1 MNLLAVGGG
10 SGGHVT
16 PVLAV
21 INELH
26 KLDSDLHVQFVC
38 DKAFETQSRGLMK
51 HATAPVVV
59 STISAGKFRRY
70 HGESALDALKDVKTI
85 ALNVRDLLFIA
96 FGFFQSIWLLISH
109 RPDVVFAKGGY
120 VCLPLGLAAALLRI
134 PLVIHDSD
142 VRPGLTNKVLARF
155 AHKIGTGSP
164 VENYN
169 YDPAKAVY
177 VGVPV
182 RDDFQPFTQEQIT
195 AARYEIGMVDIQAP
209 LVVVTGGG
217 LGAKSI
223 NDAMVRSG
231 KMLIDAGIHIY
242 HITGKKHYDDV
253 LASAPAHPHYIV
265 VPFVYKDM
273 HAILGA
279 ADVVVTRASATFI
292 QELAALAKPSV
303 IIPAA
308 HLGDQVKNAVLYDEA
323 KAALVMSD
331 AAIADGTR
339 LGASLVSL
347 VKSPEVREKMS
358 RTLHAFAKPQAAR
371 DVAHM
376 IQSANVNMGGKH
388 GV

>member
-1 MNLLAVGGG
+1 MGGG

-26 KLDSDLHVQFVC
+26 KLDPQLQVRFVC
-38 DKAFETQSRGLMK
+38 DTAFESQSRGLMK
-51 HATAPVVV
+51 NATAPVVV
-59 STISAGKFRRY
+59 STIPAGKFRRY
-70 HGESALDALKDVKTI
+70 HGETTLDALKDVRTM
-85 ALNVRDLLFIA
+85 AFNVRDLLFIA
-96 FGFFQSIWLLISH
+96 GGFFKSLWILVSN

-142 VRPGLTNKVLARF
+142 VRPGLTNKVLGRF
-155 AHKIGTGSP
+155 AQKIGTGSP

-169 YDPAKAVY
+169 YDPAKAIY

-182 RDDFQPFTQEQIT
+182 REDFQPFTPEQT
-195 AARYEIGMVDIQAP
+195 TQARHDIGMVDITAP

-231 KMLIDAGIHIY
+231 KLLIDAGIHVY
-242 HITGKKHYDDV
+242 HVTGKKHYDAV
-253 LASAPAHPHYIV
+253 VQKAPAHPHYMV

-292 QELAALAKPSV
+292 QELAALAKPSI

-308 HLGDQVKNAVLYDEA
+308 HLGDQVQNAVLYDEA
-323 KAALVMSD
+323 KAALVLSD
-331 AAIADGTR
+331 DAIADGTL
-339 LGASLVSL
+339 LGDSLVSL
-347 VKSPEVREKMS
+347 IKSPEVRGKMS
-358 RTLHAFAKPQAAR
+358 RTLHEFAKPHAAK

-376 IQSANVNMGGKH
+376 IQSAIIPIKEGVH
-388 GV
+388 GI

>member
-1 MNLLAVGGG
+1 MGGG

-26 KLDSDLHVQFVC
+26 KLDPDLRVRFVC

-51 HATAPVVV
+51 NATAPVVI
-59 STISAGKFRRY
+59 STIPAGKFRRY
-70 HGESALDALKDVKTI
+70 HGESLLDALKDVKTI
-85 ALNVRDLLFIA
+85 AYNLRDLLFIA
-96 FGFFQSIWLLISH
+96 GGFLQSLWLLVSN

-155 AHKIGTGSP
+155 AYKIGTGSP

-182 RDDFQPFTQEQIT
+182 RGDFQPFTPEQVT
-195 AARYEIGMVDIQAP
+195 QARHDIGMVDIQAP

-231 KMLIDAGIHIY
+231 KLLIDAGIHVY
-242 HITGKKHYDDV
+242 HVTGKKHYDEV
-253 LASAPAHPHYIV
+253 VAAAPIHPHYMV

-273 HAILGA
+273 HSILGA

-308 HLGDQVKNAVLYDEA
+308 HLGDQVKNAVLYDDA
-323 KAALVMSD
+323 RAALVLSD
-331 AAIADGTR
+331 EAISADTK
-339 LGASLVSL
+339 LGASIVSL
-347 VKSPEVREKMS
+347 IRSPEVREKMS
-358 RTLHAFAKPQAAR
+358 RTLHEFAKPDAAR
-371 DVAHM
+371 EVAQM
-376 IQSANVNMGGKH
+376 IQTANVMKDAKH